1 MCNFHHLLTQPLHS
15 SEQHTRANLEFS
27 SNFAFNDGMNESVV
41 KGVATTLMTLLH
53 SRGQSAKLKVN
64 TVYINGGLVLSL
76 IKQGV
81 INF

>member
-1 MCNFHHLLTQPLHS
+1 MKGLQK
-15 SEQHTRANLEFS
+15 
-27 SNFAFNDGMNESVV
+27 V
-41 KGVATTLMTLLH
+41 KLPTFMTLLH

-64 TVYINGGLVLSL
+64 TVYINGGSVSPL